1 MKVIYEDDLYP
12 EDLLTDKNRKR
23 YEGKTIKQILEEHP
37 DSGRFV
43 SQFNKSN
50 KYCLS
55 DEVAVNRVHYG
66 NFKRNWQR
74 N

>member
-12 EDLLTDKNRKR
+12 GTVKK
-23 YEGKTIKQILEEHP
+23 YKGKTIGEILEKHNNP
-37 DSGRFV
+37 RSFIM
-43 SQFNKSN
+43 QFNRSN

-55 DEVAVNRVHYG
+55 DEVAVAISPHG
-66 NFKRNWQR
+66 NFKRGWQR